1 MPAQSRISDTCQ
13 GICVHGCPAEPHAVT
28 GTAVSG
34 SPDVLV
40 NGIPAFRL
48 ADKGIHAACCGP
60 NTWESAMGSS
70 SVMINGKPAIRTG
83 DMTRHCGGVGNM
95 TSGSTDVMT
104 GG

>member
-1 MPAQSRISDTCQ
+1 MPGQSRIGDASQ
-13 GICVHGCPAEPHAVT
+13 GVCIHGTLVEPTPVT

-40 NGIPAFRL
+40 NGLPAFRL
-48 ADKGIHAACCGP
+48 GDNGIHAACCGP
-60 NTWESAMGSS
+60 NTWNSAMGST

-95 TSGSTDVMT
+95 TSGSIDVMT